1 MRRPFAI
8 LGVSLGFGLLYW
20 IVDAV
25 YDYFTFADTIRILI
39 FHEPLTLWDALVR
52 NIPRN
57 DLIARLSFLASCLAG
72 GGLVVLFMQRV
83 EHAESVLRENE
94 RLSRALFENALAG
107 LYSVD
112 VRGEIL
118 SANPAFAR
126 MLGCSGNRES
136 GEAVRAAW
144 PGAVADPAAWRDFV
158 RRAVNSSEPV
168 ETELEARTAQGRPL
182 WLLHS
187 CRAVEDPGWDH
198 ARLECSVVDI
208 SHRKV
213 LEDLVR
219 AHSQELVR
227 VQEKERRALALD
239 LHDNMAQD
247 LAALKIAVA
256 TLCDGHPEAEAAL
269 RPGLERCMDMIG
281 ATLDNVRRT
290 MQGLLPSE
298 LEHFGLGKVVSAHL
312 AEFREV
318 SSLDVEFSGEEQDG
332 RDLGLETKVHVLR
345 ILQESL
351 HNVRRHA
358 QAERVEVRIWEEP
371 GELHLLVGDDGVGFD
386 LAGASVDA
394 ARNGRFGLQSMRER
408 ASILGG
414 TLEIS
419 SAPAQGTVV
428 HLTAPLHRNV
438 PA

>member
-1 MRRPFAI
+1 MRRPLSI
-8 LGVSLGFGLLYW
+8 LGASLGFGLLYW
-20 IVDAV
+20 FVDGV
-25 YDYFTFADTIRILI
+25 YDYFSFADTIRILI
-39 FHEPLTLWDALVR
+39 FHEPLTLWDALAR
-52 NIPRN
+52 NVPRN
-57 DLIARLSFLASCLAG
+57 DLIARLSFLAACLAG

-83 EHAESVLRENE
+83 EHAEAVLRENE
-94 RLSRALFENALAG
+94 RRSRALFENALAG

-126 MLGCSGNRES
+126 LLGCAGNGDS

-144 PGAVADPAAWRDFV
+144 PTAMVDPAAWKEFV
-158 RRAVNSSEPV
+158 RRAVNSSGPV
-168 ETELEARTAQGRPL
+168 EAELEARTLQGRPL

-187 CRAVEDPGWDH
+187 CRAVEDPGWDRV
-198 ARLECSVVDI
+198 RLECSVVDI
-208 SHRKV
+208 SHRRM
-213 LEDLVR
+213 LEDVVR
-219 AHSQELVR
+219 AHTQEMVR

-256 TLCDGHPEAEAAL
+256 TLCDGHPESAPAL
-269 RPGLERCMDMIG
+269 RPGLERCLDMIG

-298 LEHFGLGKVVSAHL
+298 LEHLGLGKVVAAHL
-312 AEFREV
+312 AEFADAAG
-318 SSLDVEFSGEEQDG
+318 LDVDFSGEEQDG
-332 RDLGLETKVHVLR
+332 RGLGLEARVHVLR

-358 QAERVEVRIWEEP
+358 RAGHVEVRIWAEP
-371 GELHLLVGDDGVGFD
+371 GELHLLVGDDGTGFD
-386 LAGASVDA
+386 LAGTALDA

-414 TLEIS
+414 TLDIAA
-419 SAPAQGTVV
+419 APGRGTTV
-428 HLTAPLHRNV
+428 HLVAPLAAEI